1 MYNKDDLLDS
11 YFMSNDYKETDIE
24 TATKNINDFIEK
36 YGFNDVKIIPRDI
49 MAYVYKN
56 HDFLR
61 LKNVNEEEPLVLGLN
76 NEIESTV
83 VYLNAFS
90 DQSFDEDKK
99 IK

>member
-11 YFMSNDYKETDIE
+11 YFKVNDYKETDIE
-24 TATKNINDFIEK
+24 TATKNINVFIEK

-83 VYLNAFS
+83 AYLNAFS

>member
-11 YFMSNDYKETDIE
+11 YFMANDYKETDIKI
-24 TATKNINDFIEK
+24 ATKNINDFIEK

-61 LKNVNEEEPLVLGLN
+61 LINVKEDKPLMLGLN

-83 VYLNAFS
+83 AYLNAFS

>member
-24 TATKNINDFIEK
+24 TATKNINVFIEK
-36 YGFNDVKIIPRDI
+36 YGFNDVKITPRDI

-83 VYLNAFS
+83 AYLNAFS

>member
-24 TATKNINDFIEK
+24 TATKNINVFIEK
-36 YGFNDVKIIPRDI
+36 YGFNDVKIIPKDI

-83 VYLNAFS
+83 AYLNAFS

>member
-1 MYNKDDLLDS
+1 
-11 YFMSNDYKETDIE
+11 
-24 TATKNINDFIEK
+24 
-36 YGFNDVKIIPRDI
+36 

-83 VYLNAFS
+83 AYLNAFS

>member
-24 TATKNINDFIEK
+24 TATKNINVFIEK

-49 MAYVYKN
+49 MEYVYKN

-83 VYLNAFS
+83 AYLNAFS

>member
-24 TATKNINDFIEK
+24 TATKNINVFIEK

-61 LKNVNEEEPLVLGLN
+61 LKNINEEEPLVLGLN

-83 VYLNAFS
+83 AYLNAFS

>member
-24 TATKNINDFIEK
+24 IVTKNINDFIEK

-83 VYLNAFS
+83 AYLNAFS

>member
-11 YFMSNDYKETDIE
+11 YFMANDYKETDIE

-83 VYLNAFS
+83 AYLNAFS
-90 DQSFDEDKK
+90 DQSFDEEKK

>member
-11 YFMSNDYKETDIE
+11 YFMANDYKETDIE
-24 TATKNINDFIEK
+24 IATKNINVFIEK
-36 YGFNDVKIIPRDI
+36 YGFNDVKIIPKDI

-83 VYLNAFS
+83 SYLNAFS

>member
-11 YFMSNDYKETDIE
+11 YFMANDYKESDIE
-24 TATKNINDFIEK
+24 KYTKNINDFIEK
-36 YGFNDVKIIPRDI
+36 FGFNDVKIIPRDI

>member
-11 YFMSNDYKETDIE
+11 YFMSNDYKETDIKIV
-24 TATKNINDFIEK
+24 TKNINDFIEK

-83 VYLNAFS
+83 AYLNAFS

>member
-11 YFMSNDYKETDIE
+11 YFMANDYKETDIE
-24 TATKNINDFIEK
+24 TATKSINDFIEK

-83 VYLNAFS
+83 AYLNAFS

>member
-24 TATKNINDFIEK
+24 TATKNINVFIEK

-61 LKNVNEEEPLVLGLN
+61 LKTVNEEEPLVLGLN

-83 VYLNAFS
+83 AYLNAFS

>member
-24 TATKNINDFIEK
+24 IATKNINVFIEK
-36 YGFNDVKIIPRDI
+36 YGFNDVKITPRDI

-83 VYLNAFS
+83 AYLNAFS

>member
-11 YFMSNDYKETDIE
+11 YFVSNDYKETDIE
-24 TATKNINDFIEK
+24 IATKNINDFIEK

-83 VYLNAFS
+83 AYLNAFS

>member
-1 MYNKDDLLDS
+1 MSNRDDLLDS

-24 TATKNINDFIEK
+24 TATKNINVFIEK

-83 VYLNAFS
+83 AYLNAFS

>member
-24 TATKNINDFIEK
+24 IATKNINDFIEK
-36 YGFNDVKIIPRDI
+36 YGFNDIKIIPRDI

-61 LKNVNEEEPLVLGLN
+61 LKNVNEKEPLVLGLN
-76 NEIESTV
+76 NEIESTIS
-83 VYLNAFS
+83 YLE
-90 DQSFDEDKK
+90 SFDDEKREK
-99 IK
+99 RGMIK

>member
-24 TATKNINDFIEK
+24 TATKNINVFIEK

-56 HDFLR
+56 HNFLR

-83 VYLNAFS
+83 AYLNAFS

>member
-11 YFMSNDYKETDIE
+11 YFMANDYKETDIE
-24 TATKNINDFIEK
+24 IVTKNINDFIEK

-61 LKNVNEEEPLVLGLN
+61 LKNVNEEEQLVLGLN

-83 VYLNAFS
+83 AYLNAFS